1 MNQTIQQQSMSNR
14 KTTPMKKLL
23 ITLSFLPL
31 AAVSQD
37 AVPADNAT
45 PTFYKN
51 EIGISTGL
59 APIVFDGHSFLD
71 IWLTSRLTYLH
82 NFKKTQVGLILEG
95 GELEWSS
102 GNIFAGAIV
111 NQKFLLGK
119 TYFYIGG
126 SAGYYYSDDIFEEY
140 PFSYTERGYVV
151 GLQAGYVLPLGNRF
165 SFTTEVGIR
174 STQVWFTTYNR
185 MSWTNPWGAEIV
197 EWYPY
202 TDNRFSISLPATMGI
217 RYRF

>member
-1 MNQTIQQQSMSNR
+1 
-14 KTTPMKKLL
+14 MKKLL

-31 AAVSQD
+31 TAMAQD
-37 AVPADNAT
+37 VTQTDDIQPKQYN
-45 PTFYKN
+45 N

-59 APIVFDGHSFLD
+59 APVVFDGHSFLD

-82 NFKKTQVGLILEG
+82 NFKKTQVGLVVEG

-102 GNIFAGAIV
+102 GNIYIGAV
-111 NQKFLLGK
+111 LNQKIPLGK

-126 SAGYYYSDDIFEEY
+126 SAGYYHSGQIFEEDWFGNTY
-140 PFSYTERGYVV
+140 QERGYAV

-165 SFTTEVGIR
+165 LFTTEVGIR
-174 STQVWFTTYNR
+174 STQYWFENYNR
-185 MSWTNPWGAEIV
+185 VDWNAWGVNHV
-197 EWYPY
+197 EWIRFI
-202 TDNRFSISLPATMGI
+202 DSDFSISLPATMGI

>member
-1 MNQTIQQQSMSNR
+1 MSNR
-14 KTTPMKKLL
+14 KTIPMKKLL

-31 AAVSQD
+31 AAIAQD
-37 AVPADNAT
+37 ALQTDAVKPT
-45 PTFYKN
+45 PYKN

-82 NFKKTQVGLILEG
+82 NFKKTQVGVVVEG

-102 GNIFAGAIV
+102 GNIFIGAVV
-111 NQKFLLGK
+111 NQKVPLGE

-126 SAGYYYSDDIFEEY
+126 SIGYYYSDQIFEEY
-140 PFSYTERGYVV
+140 LFGNTYSERGYGV
-151 GLQAGYVLPLGNRF
+151 GLQAGYAIPLGNRF
-165 SFTTEVGIR
+165 LFTTEVGIR
-174 STQVWFTTYNR
+174 STQVWFENYNR
-185 MSWTNPWGAEIV
+185 FESNVWGVHHV
-197 EWYPY
+197 EWIRFI
-202 TDNRFSISLPATMGI
+202 DSHFSISLPATMGI